1 MNQTTHLFWLFVES
15 AGSQRDAS
23 GTGTRDSLIS
33 HSPSSEISSDA
44 RRTVNMDSHGR
55 REEGGRKARKGC
67 TCRIIGV
74 HEGAMPTDASV

>member
-1 MNQTTHLFWLFVES
+1 ME
-15 AGSQRDAS
+15 
-23 GTGTRDSLIS
+23 
-33 HSPSSEISSDA
+33 
-44 RRTVNMDSHGR
+44 RRRREGGRKEGGR